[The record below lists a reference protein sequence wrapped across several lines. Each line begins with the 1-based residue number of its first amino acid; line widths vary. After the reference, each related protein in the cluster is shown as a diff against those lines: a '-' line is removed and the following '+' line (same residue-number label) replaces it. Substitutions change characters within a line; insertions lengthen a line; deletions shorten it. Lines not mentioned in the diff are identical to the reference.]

1 MATKQADLQLQLQL
15 PSMEVES
22 MYDQAVKYLVG
33 ERVRRDP
40 TRGLQLLREA
50 ANRGHPGA
58 SWDLGSCRHQEA
70 SSRWF
75 YDDDSRCVI
84 DWQRALKT
92 YQAHAVHNH
101 PIALTNLAR
110 WYPHTHKPNII
121 QNPSLSFKSF
131 DLVPLC
137 LARASLYIVC
147 GPLYVCHYWRVY
159 FNCL

>member
-1 MATKQADLQLQLQL
+1 MQGM

-58 SWDLGSCRHQEA
+58 AWDLSSCRHLAAASAADADA
-70 SSRWF
+70 SSSSSSSTTASSHSF
-75 YDDDSRCVI
+75 YDDGDDGRCVI
-84 DWQRALKT
+84 DWQRAIKA

-110 WYPHTHKPNII
+110 WYPPELNFIT
-121 QNPSLSFKSF
+121 
-131 DLVPLC
+131 
-137 LARASLYIVC
+137 Y
-147 GPLYVCHYWRVY
+147 Y
-159 FNCL
+159 

>member
-1 MATKQADLQLQLQL
+1 MQGM

-58 SWDLGSCRHQEA
+58 AWDLSSCRHLAAA
-70 SSRWF
+70 SAAADSSSSSTSSSSQSF
-75 YDDDSRCVI
+75 YDDGDDGRCVI
-84 DWQRALKT
+84 DWQRAIKA

-110 WYPHTHKPNII
+110 WYTPRTKFN
-121 QNPSLSFKSF
+121 
-131 DLVPLC
+131 
-137 LARASLYIVC
+137 LYLNSI
-147 GPLYVCHYWRVY
+147 
-159 FNCL
+159 